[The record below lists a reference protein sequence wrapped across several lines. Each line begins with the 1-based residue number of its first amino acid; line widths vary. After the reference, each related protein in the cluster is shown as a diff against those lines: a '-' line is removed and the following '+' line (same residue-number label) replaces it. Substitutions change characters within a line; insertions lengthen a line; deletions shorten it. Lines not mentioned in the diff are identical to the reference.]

1 MKVILSLNDLF
12 YLCLLFYCKLP
23 MEFKNSW
30 EGLLISLGHE
40 ISDLVM
46 DLREETIPFIHLN
59 AHSERL
65 HLCNLITVY
74 KIFFLCFTNPMDL
87 GNLHCFSCLLWVLLS
102 FFLFLFFL
110 VSLICLQN
118 VKIGNKM
125 LLTCY
130 QHKLNKSER
139 QMYLSFICGI

>member
-1 MKVILSLNDLF
+1 MKIILNLNDLF
-12 YLCLLFYCKLP
+12 YLCLLFYCKLS

-46 DLREETIPFIHLN
+46 DLSEETVPSIHLN
-59 AHSERL
+59 SNSERL
-65 HLCNLITVY
+65 HLYNLITVY
-74 KIFFLCFTNPMDL
+74 KIFFLCFTNLIDL
-87 GNLHCFSCLLWVLLS
+87 GNLHCFSCLLWVLFS
-102 FFLFLFFL
+102 FFFFFFL

-130 QHKLNKSER
+130 QYKLNKSER
-139 QMYLSFICGI
+139 QIYLSFIYGI